1 MKKTKI
7 FIGLF
12 LLTFVIGLT
21 SYILCSRI
29 DKTVVVEEI
38 PETTAFNSS
47 EAMIETIIKPEILAE
62 NTDWKEE
69 DKSKFKIK
77 LLETG
82 EGFHGNEINAKS
94 GETWLGLFK
103 EKDKYNL
110 RSVKIKVRPG
120 FDGVSDEPGEMTGK
134 DVIVKGKRQPLFLV
148 KNADMLREGEIKTVF
163 FAESFDDAINLYNG
177 FVAEYKLN
185 NKKYTLRVEGG
196 TNSSTL
202 ILESENNK
210 QILYFVDGMGDA
222 TWNLLWVGDLD
233 KDGKL
238 DLYADM
244 PVFYNFSQKRLFLSS
259 QAEDGKLVKQVAL
272 FHTTG
277 C

>member
-1 MKKTKI
+1 MKITKN
-7 FIGLF
+7 FVSVF
-12 LLTFVIGLT
+12 LLTFLIGLA
-21 SYILCSRI
+21 SYLLYSKI

-38 PETTAFNSS
+38 PETTTFNSS
-47 EAMIETIIKPEILAE
+47 KARIETIIKPEILAE
-62 NTDWKEE
+62 NNDWKEE

-103 EKDKYNL
+103 EKNKYNL

-134 DVIVKGKRQPLFLV
+134 DVIVAGKRQPLFLV
-148 KNADMLREGEIKTVF
+148 KNAEMLREDEIKTIF
-163 FAESFDDAINLYNG
+163 YAQSFDDAVRLHNG

-185 NKKYTLRVEGG
+185 DKKYTLRVEGG

-202 ILESENNK
+202 ILESDNKK
-210 QILYFVDGMGDA
+210 QILYFVDGMGDIG
-222 TWNLLWVGDLD
+222 WELYWVGDLD

-238 DLYADM
+238 DLYADI